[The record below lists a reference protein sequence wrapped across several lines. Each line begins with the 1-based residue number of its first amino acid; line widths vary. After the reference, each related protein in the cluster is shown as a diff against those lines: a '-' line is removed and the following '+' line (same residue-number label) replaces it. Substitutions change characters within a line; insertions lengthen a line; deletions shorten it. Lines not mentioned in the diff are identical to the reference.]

1 MFLFVRWEDVSLTI
15 SVRSIQDY
23 SNHIRRGFCRSCIWE
38 TLSRSGCSGW
48 RGEDETNPSVSR
60 WITSQ
65 IDNKKYR
72 QDLWRGKI
80 VKYISFI
87 WLFLYNYINIFFKWL
102 LERRDGRLE
111 YAPSTKSQERICHTF
126 RGRMRRLLGNRL
138 EWICPTGSLGLPW
151 GSARLYAGGKPAYAE
166 SIERQTSG
174 FLDAMTSSQIHGS
187 RHSDTEPPPQPVAF
201 LFSFVL
207 YYKFKYFV

>member
-138 EWICPTGSLGLPW
+138 EWMPNRFTWTPLRICSTLWRWETRLCRKHWTPDKRISGCNDLLSNPRIEKLRNRAPTPTRSFFIFF
-151 GSARLYAGGKPAYAE
+151 R
-166 SIERQTSG
+166 
-174 FLDAMTSSQIHGS
+174 
-187 RHSDTEPPPQPVAF
+187 
-201 LFSFVL
+201 FVL
-207 YYKFKYFV
+207 